1 LLLASFEPG
10 EARVEI
16 FESVFVSASD
26 IGETANVLGVD
37 LELRRML
44 LNLSRHFVNGRVK
57 RFCRLQQ
64 ELQPS
69 VDIAGLRIRITT
81 HVFRVNQWRVAL
93 RYGYVRRCS
102 LCRCWII
109 ESGCF
114 MQTSAVGDVSASS
127 IAAICQ
133 KYRVREL
140 ALFGSVARGEADL
153 DSDVDLYVEFEGD
166 RHPGLQWF
174 DLEEELETLFGRRV
188 DLSRKSLLKP
198 DVHQEAVRDA
208 VVLYGG

>member
-1 LLLASFEPG
+1 
-10 EARVEI
+10 
-16 FESVFVSASD
+16 
-26 IGETANVLGVD
+26 
-37 LELRRML
+37 
-44 LNLSRHFVNGRVK
+44 
-57 RFCRLQQ
+57 
-64 ELQPS
+64 
-69 VDIAGLRIRITT
+69 
-81 HVFRVNQWRVAL
+81 
-93 RYGYVRRCS
+93 
-102 LCRCWII
+102 
-109 ESGCF
+109 